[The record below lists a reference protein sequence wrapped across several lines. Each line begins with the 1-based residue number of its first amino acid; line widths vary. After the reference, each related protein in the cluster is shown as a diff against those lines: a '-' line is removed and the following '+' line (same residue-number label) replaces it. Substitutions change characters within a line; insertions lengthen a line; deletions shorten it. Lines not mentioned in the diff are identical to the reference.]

1 MIDFLMA
8 ARRRTTIFK
17 QLILNVMMPP
27 ILALLLLGMLNF
39 NHTKTILI
47 EANTE
52 RNYIIGDEII
62 KVLEFHDV
70 ALNLVESRLDERM
83 FNLSN
88 QIRNYIGKSSNLEKL
103 DLEAIQ
109 LKFEMNPIM
118 EDIYIINRDGIVI
131 NTTFEDD
138 LLLNFFSFGEEHKNL
153 LLNIFESGSFHS
165 ERFAIENKTKRIKKF
180 SYHPTL
186 DGNYIIQIG
195 VYSSEADEIIDFI
208 RNTTA
213 QIAKKNESI
222 DNVELFIIADTPF
235 ALDKNAVLDEGQK
248 QLLIQAFTNRDT
260 LSIDTTINKR
270 KLNYQYIYMDRKNT
284 DLYKGSVI
292 RIVSDRTSDYQYLR
306 NELIK
311 FIVIFSLTLIIVI
324 ILIYIKTKVIT
335 EPIKKLVSKVN
346 RITHGHLNERA
357 EVVGNNEITTLS
369 KQFNR
374 MIEELESYYNELEQ
388 KVEERTREIQQ
399 QKEEISAQRDAIE
412 DQRNLLADKNES
424 IEKAYLEIQAQK
436 KHITDSIVYAQRI
449 QNAILPSND
458 FINKLIPNNFVLY
471 KPKDI
476 VSGDFYWVDKV
487 PGKSIIAA
495 VDCTGHGVPGAF
507 MSIIGTNQ
515 LEYAVRTVKAKT
527 AAEILD
533 ALSEGVENSLNQE
546 ASSTK
551 VKDGMD
557 ISLVVIDYKNMVVEF
572 AGAYNP
578 LYLVRN
584 GEMIVYKADKYA
596 IGSHSDYPDRNYT
609 NHTIELQK
617 DDIIYIFSDGYADQ
631 FGELNGRKYM
641 YQQFREYLLKISDL
655 PLEQQKIKLEEEH
668 IRWRGKETQV
678 DDIIVIGIKI

>member
-1 MIDFLMA
+1 MA

-27 ILALLLLGMLNF
+27 ILALLLLGVLNF
-39 NHTKTILI
+39 NHTKDILI

-83 FNLSN
+83 NNLSN

-103 DLEAIQ
+103 NLEAIQ
-109 LKFEMNPIM
+109 LKFGMNPIM
-118 EDIYIINRDGIVI
+118 EDIYIINREGIVI

-153 LLNIFESGSFHS
+153 LLNIFESDSFHS
-165 ERFAIENKTKRIKKF
+165 ERFAIEDKTKRIKKF
-180 SYHPTL
+180 SYHPTI

-222 DNVELFIIADTPF
+222 DNVELFIIADIPF

-292 RIVSDRTSDYQYLR
+292 RIVSDQTSDYNYLR

-458 FINKLIPNNFVLY
+458 LINKLIPNNFVLY

-476 VSGDFYWVDKV
+476 VSGDFYWVDKNL
-487 PGKSIIAA
+487 GKSIIAA

-515 LEYAVRTVKAKT
+515 LDYAVRTVKAKT

-578 LYLVRN
+578 LYLIRN
-584 GEMIVYKADKYA
+584 GEMLVYKADKYA
-596 IGSHSDYPDRNYT
+596 IGSHSDYPDRRYT
-609 NHTIELQK
+609 NHTIDLQK
-617 DDIIYIFSDGYADQ
+617 NDILYIFSDGYADQ
-631 FGELNGRKYM
+631 FGGPNGRKYM
-641 YQQFREYLLKISDL
+641 YQKFREYLLKISDL
-655 PLEQQKIKLEEEH
+655 TLEQQKLKLEEEH
-668 IRWRGKETQV
+668 LSWRGKEIQV